1 MKEKLYKTIRIA
13 LSLVIG
19 LLLLW
24 LITRGQDLERLLDE
38 FRQARYVYV
47 LPAMLLALLG
57 HLVRALRWKLLIR
70 ATGHQVGTWQTFGA
84 VLTAYL
90 ANLALPRLGEITRC
104 AVLARASGMP
114 ASKLFGTVLSERAFD
129 AFTLL
134 ALIILTLTW
143 QYSFLADFLSAW
155 IWEPLRLKGSAYWLT
170 YAWIALAALLAAS
183 FFLLSLRKRMRRAR
197 EHSLLHKLRQQWQ
210 GLKSGISAL
219 WRMEGKWLFLAYT
232 LLTWTLY
239 LATVYVCF
247 FAIRG
252 TAHLGFLPALTLLA
266 LGSLGILAPVP
277 GGVGTYHFMIILGL
291 TELYGISPEPA
302 TSYAYISHAMQV
314 LVSVLAGGAAWMV
327 FSAREKMG
335 AATSPENQAGT

>member
-1 MKEKLYKTIRIA
+1 MKEKLSKSIRIA

-24 LITRGQDLERLLDE
+24 LITRGQDLERLLEE
-38 FRQARYVYV
+38 FRQARYIYI
-47 LPAMLLALLG
+47 LPAMLLALLS
-57 HLVRALRWKLLIR
+57 HLVRALRWKLLIQT
-70 ATGHQVGTWQTFGA
+70 TGHRVGTWQTFGA

-134 ALIILTLTW
+134 TLVIITLAW
-143 QYSFLADFLSAW
+143 QYAFLADFLSAW
-155 IWEPLRLKGSAYWLT
+155 IWEPMRLKGSAYWLT
-170 YAWIALAALLAAS
+170 YLWVALAALLILVL
-183 FFLLSLRKRMRRAR
+183 FVLSIRKRMRRAR
-197 EHSLLHKLRQQWQ
+197 EHSFLFYLRQQWH

-219 WRMEGKWLFLAYT
+219 WRMKGKWLFLVYT
-232 LLTWTLY
+232 LITWSLY
-239 LATVYVCF
+239 LGTVYVCF
-247 FAIRG
+247 FAVRG
-252 TAHLGFLPALTLLA
+252 TAHLDFLPALTLLA

-314 LVSVLAGGAAWMV
+314 LVSVLAGGAAWML
-327 FSAREKMG
+327 FSAREKKV
-335 AATSPENQAGT
+335 AVPDPEARAGF